1 MKISQNLMRSQSVGF
16 SLSIVFDGLSTQMFK
31 IIKKYIYIIGIL
43 PPIGV
48 SPQNPRQKDKVSSQG
63 FLDLDLTTNMH
74 T

>member
-1 MKISQNLMRSQSVGF
+1 
-16 SLSIVFDGLSTQMFK
+16 MFK